1 MKRRW
6 TLFWWEAR
14 GARGGGQRGGGM
26 EVWALEAYGA
36 AYTLQEILTAKSDDL
51 IGRQKTYEAIVNGAP
66 VPKPGVPESFK
77 VMIRELQGLGLDVRV
92 LDENGEVVD
101 LRNDGDDGEDDN
113 RYPAETFEMNY
124 SNDDAELEKSGY
136 GIIDEEDLKEN
147 GSADDDFSDDGF
159 SDGEPIDFGEDECS
173 CRAFP

>member
-1 MKRRW
+1 MVKG
-6 TLFWWEAR
+6 E
-14 GARGGGQRGGGM
+14 
-26 EVWALEAYGA
+26 
-36 AYTLQEILTAKSDDL
+36 
-51 IGRQKTYEAIVNGAP
+51 P

-101 LRNDGDDGEDDN
+101 LRNDGDEDEDDN

-147 GSADDDFSDDGF
+147 GSDDDDFSDDGF
-159 SDGEPIDFGEDECS
+159 SDGEPIDFGEDE
-173 CRAFP
+173 